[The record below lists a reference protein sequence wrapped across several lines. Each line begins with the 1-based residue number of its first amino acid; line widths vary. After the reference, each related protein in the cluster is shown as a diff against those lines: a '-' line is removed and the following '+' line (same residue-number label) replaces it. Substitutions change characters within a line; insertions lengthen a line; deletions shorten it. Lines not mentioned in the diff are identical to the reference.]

1 MNEDVKM
8 FHIGLSA
15 LVVVFVMA
23 VGLQVCYRTQSDEL
37 SRIRKDIVQ
46 TQQKIAAAQTEFASF
61 VRPEILRNS
70 VSMVCDRVEVVGF
83 NKSIEIQNLP
93 DKMAM

>member
-15 LVVVFVMA
+15 LVVVFVVA

-37 SRIRKDIVQ
+37 SRIRNDIVQ